1 MSSENIT
8 AIKKKAERK
17 KLRNLCKI
25 TQTYINFSYIYLY
38 VFQYKFVLYTFMH
51 TIHIGFV
58 KSKSKCLS
66 FHDYYNN
73 ITTTTTIMMIITMY
87 VCVSKSICMK
97 YHIICCCWRC

>member
-8 AIKKKAERK
+8 AIKKKLNEKTK
-17 KLRNLCKI
+17 KSMQNYSNIYKFQL
-25 TQTYINFSYIYLY
+25 YILI
-38 VFQYKFVLYTFMH
+38 FQYKFVLYTFMH

-87 VCVSKSICMK
+87 VCVSKSICMN
-97 YHIICCCWRC
+97 II